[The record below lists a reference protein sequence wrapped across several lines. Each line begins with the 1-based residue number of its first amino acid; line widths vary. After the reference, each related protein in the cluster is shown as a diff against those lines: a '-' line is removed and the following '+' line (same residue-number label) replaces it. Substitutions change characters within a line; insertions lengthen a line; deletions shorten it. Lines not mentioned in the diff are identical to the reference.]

1 MTNNPF
7 DKLKQVKPNE
17 VPKQKV
23 VPIKEKKRDSEQSY
37 TLWLDKELIKAL
49 KLRAIEKDTNVKSLV
64 EEAIRAYLSE
74 K

>member
-1 MTNNPF
+1 MANNPF

-23 VPIKEKKRDSEQSY
+23 VPIKRKKRDSEQSY
-37 TLWLDKELIKAL
+37 TLWLDKELL
-49 KLRAIEKDTNVKSLV
+49 KQLKMKAIEQDTNVKNLV
-64 EEAIRAYLSE
+64 EEAIVQYL